1 MDQQIQDILQMV
13 YGVLATY
20 GINVVGAFLII
31 IVGFMVAGWARR
43 TLERTLERTLSCS
56 GKMDATLVRF
66 FGSLIRYA
74 IMGFV
79 IIAALQRFGVEAT
92 SLVAVFGAA
101 GLAIGLALQGT
112 LSNVAAGVML
122 LMFRPFKI
130 GDFVDI
136 GGQAGTVK
144 EVGLFTTELATGDN
158 VKIIM
163 PNGQIWG
170 SAIKN
175 FSANPTRRVDLVMSI
190 DYSDNI
196 DTAMATLNRV
206 IGEESRALTDPES
219 TVAVAELGA
228 SSVDILV
235 RVWVNA
241 ADYWGVRWDL
251 TKKMKEQLEADGIS
265 IPFPQQVVHHMNQ
278 AAE

>member
-1 MDQQIQDILQMV
+1 MDQSIQDILQMV

-20 GINVVGAFLII
+20 GINVVGALVII
-31 IVGFMVAGWARR
+31 VVGFMVAGWARR
-43 TLERTLERTLSCS
+43 ALERALSRS
-56 GKMDATLVRF
+56 GKMDATLLRF
-66 FGSLIRYA
+66 FGSLVRYA
-74 IMGFV
+74 IIAFV
-79 IIAALQRFGVEAT
+79 IIAALQQFGVEAT

-136 GGQAGTVK
+136 GGKTGTVK

-170 SAIKN
+170 QAIAN
-175 FSANPTRRVDLVMSI
+175 FSANPTRRVDLMMGI
-190 DYSDNI
+190 DYGDNI
-196 DTAMATLNRV
+196 DTAMATIKRV
-206 IGEESRALTDPES
+206 IGEETRALTDQDS
-219 TVAVAELGA
+219 TVAVAELA
-228 SSVDILV
+228 DSSVNIVV

-251 TKKMKEQLEADGIS
+251 TKKLKEQLEADGIS
-265 IPFPQQVVHHMNQ
+265 IPFPQQTVHHVNQ

>member
-1 MDQQIQDILQMV
+1 MDQQIQDILQIV

-43 TLERTLERTLSCS
+43 ALERTLSRS

-74 IMGFV
+74 TMGFV

-101 GLAIGLALQGT
+101 GLAIGLALQGM
-112 LSNVAAGVML
+112 LSNVAAGIML

-175 FSANPTRRVDLVMSI
+175 FSAYPTRRVDLVMGI
-190 DYSDNI
+190 DYGDNI
-196 DTAMATLNRV
+196 DTAMATINRV
-206 IGEESRALTDPES
+206 IGEEPRALSDPES
-219 TVAVAELGA
+219 TVAVAELA
-228 SSVDILV
+228 DSSVDIVV

-241 ADYWGVRWDL
+241 ADYSGVRWDL
-251 TKKMKEQLEADGIS
+251 TKKLKEQLEADGIS
-265 IPFPQQVVHHMNQ
+265 IPFPQQTVHHVNQ

>member
-1 MDQQIQDILQMV
+1 MDQSIQDILQMV

-20 GINVVGAFLII
+20 GINVVGALVII

-43 TLERTLERTLSCS
+43 ALERALSRS

-66 FGSLIRYA
+66 FGSLVRYA
-74 IMGFV
+74 IIAFV
-79 IIAALQRFGVEAT
+79 IIAALQQFGVEAT

-136 GGQAGTVK
+136 GGKTGTVK

-170 SAIKN
+170 QAIAN
-175 FSANPTRRVDLVMSI
+175 FSANPTRRVDLMMGI
-190 DYSDNI
+190 DYGDNI
-196 DTAMATLNRV
+196 DTAMATINRV
-206 IGEESRALTDPES
+206 IGEETRALTDQDS
-219 TVAVAELGA
+219 TVAVAELA
-228 SSVDILV
+228 DSSVNIVV

-241 ADYWGVRWDL
+241 AGYWGVRWDL
-251 TKKMKEQLEADGIS
+251 TKKLKEQLEADGIS
-265 IPFPQQVVHHMNQ
+265 IPFPQQTVHHVNQ

>member
-1 MDQQIQDILQMV
+1 MDQQIQDILQIV

-43 TLERTLERTLSCS
+43 TLERTLSRS

-101 GLAIGLALQGT
+101 GLAIGLALQGM
-112 LSNVAAGVML
+112 LSNVAAGIML

-175 FSANPTRRVDLVMSI
+175 FSAYPTRRVDLVMGI
-190 DYSDNI
+190 DYGDNI
-196 DTAMATLNRV
+196 DTAMATINRV
-206 IGEESRALTDPES
+206 IGEEPRALSDPES
-219 TVAVAELGA
+219 TVAVAELA
-228 SSVDILV
+228 DSSVDIVV

-251 TKKMKEQLEADGIS
+251 TKKLKEQLEADGIS
-265 IPFPQQVVHHMNQ
+265 IPFPQQTVHHVNQ

>member
-1 MDQQIQDILQMV
+1 MDQQIQDILQIV

-43 TLERTLERTLSCS
+43 TLERTLSRS

-101 GLAIGLALQGT
+101 GLAIGLALQGM
-112 LSNVAAGVML
+112 LSNVAAGIML

-175 FSANPTRRVDLVMSI
+175 FSAYPTRRVDLVMGI
-190 DYSDNI
+190 DYGDNI
-196 DTAMATLNRV
+196 DTAMATINRV
-206 IGEESRALTDPES
+206 IGEEPRALTDPES
-219 TVAVAELGA
+219 TVAVAELA
-228 SSVDILV
+228 DSSVDIVV

-241 ADYWGVRWDL
+241 ADYSGVRWDL
-251 TKKMKEQLEADGIS
+251 TKKLKEQLEADGIS
-265 IPFPQQVVHHMNQ
+265 IPFPQQTVHHVNQ

>member
-1 MDQQIQDILQMV
+1 MDQSIQDILQMV

-20 GINVVGAFLII
+20 GINVVGALVII
-31 IVGFMVAGWARR
+31 VVGFMVAGWARR
-43 TLERTLERTLSCS
+43 ALERALSRS

-66 FGSLIRYA
+66 FGSLVRYA
-74 IMGFV
+74 IIAFV
-79 IIAALQRFGVEAT
+79 IIAALQQFGVEAT

-136 GGQAGTVK
+136 GGKTGTVK

-170 SAIKN
+170 QAIAN
-175 FSANPTRRVDLVMSI
+175 FSANPTRRVDLMMGI
-190 DYSDNI
+190 DYGDNI
-196 DTAMATLNRV
+196 DTAMATINRV
-206 IGEESRALTDPES
+206 IGEETRALTDQDS
-219 TVAVAELGA
+219 TVAVAELA
-228 SSVDILV
+228 DSSVNIVV

-251 TKKMKEQLEADGIS
+251 TKKLKEQLEANGIS
-265 IPFPQQVVHHMNQ
+265 IPFPQQTVHHVNQ

>member
-1 MDQQIQDILQMV
+1 MDQQIQDILQIV

-43 TLERTLERTLSCS
+43 ALERTLSRS

-101 GLAIGLALQGT
+101 GLAIGLALQGM
-112 LSNVAAGVML
+112 LSNVAAGIML

-175 FSANPTRRVDLVMSI
+175 FSAYPTRRVDLVMGI
-190 DYSDNI
+190 DYGDNI
-196 DTAMATLNRV
+196 DTAMATINRV
-206 IGEESRALTDPES
+206 IGEEPRALSDPES
-219 TVAVAELGA
+219 TVAVAELA
-228 SSVDILV
+228 DSSVDIVV

-241 ADYWGVRWDL
+241 ADYSGVRWDL
-251 TKKMKEQLEADGIS
+251 TKKLKEQLEADGIS
-265 IPFPQQVVHHMNQ
+265 IPFPQQTVHHVNQ